1 MTLAMHHFVQLNVA
15 SGASGVQRWFR
26 VRRDIAEFYGW
37 AEAYGVAG
45 ELEPGAPVERTFRT
59 MPAKR
64 FRPDVGGRKIRI
76 SRSPRR
82 DRFEPGMVNQFRI
95 SRNCSN
101 TDLRELATLTTPEWH
116 WMETA
121 HGQIWTRDQ
130 WLA

>member
-1 MTLAMHHFVQLNVA
+1 MTHYIQLNVA

-37 AEAYGVAG
+37 TDAYDVAG
-45 ELEPGAPVERTFRT
+45 EREPGAPVVRSFGT
-59 MPAKR
+59 MPTKP

-82 DRFEPGMVNQFRI
+82 DHFEPGMVNQFRI
-95 SRNCSN
+95 SRNCNN
-101 TDLRELATLTTPEWH
+101 TDLAELARLTTPDWA

-121 HGQIWTRDQ
+121 HGGAWTRDQ
-130 WLA
+130 WLNQP